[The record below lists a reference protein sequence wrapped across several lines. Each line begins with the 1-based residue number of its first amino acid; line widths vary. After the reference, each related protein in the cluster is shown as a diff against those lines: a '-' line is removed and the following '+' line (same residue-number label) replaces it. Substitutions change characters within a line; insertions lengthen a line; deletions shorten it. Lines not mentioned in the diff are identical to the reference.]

1 MVALADNA
9 DLAARLGRALSTDET
24 AAMAGLIT
32 EASVLV
38 VGYLRRD
45 YTALAD
51 VPEAVRVVVSRMAAR
66 ALTGASNIPAG
77 AESYGATMATFGHTV
92 KLGPDVVT
100 GSVWLSRVDKTT
112 LAPHVRRPSVMNF
125 PMY

>member
-1 MVALADNA
+1 VVALADNA
-9 DLAARLGRALSTDET
+9 DMAARLGRALSTDET
-24 AAMAGLIT
+24 AAVAGLIT

-45 YTALAD
+45 WTALAD

-66 ALTGASNIPAG
+66 ALTGASNLPAG
-77 AESYGATMATFGHTV
+77 AESYGSSLSVMSHTV

-112 LAPHVRRPSVMNF
+112 LAPHVRRPSIVNM

>member
-1 MVALADNA
+1 MTTLAA
-9 DLAARLGRALSTDET
+9 DSDVEARLGRELAGAES
-24 AAMAGLIT
+24 AAVAGLLT

-45 YTALAD
+45 WDALDD

-77 AESYGATMATFGHTV
+77 TEQFGSSLSVMSHTV
-92 KLGPDVVT
+92 KLGADVVI
-100 GSVWLSRVDKTT
+100 GSPWLSRTDKVS
-112 LAPHVRRPSVMNF
+112 LAPHVRRPNIVNM